1 MSLLNEIN
9 LDGFKPGRFA
19 STTPIH
25 SNFSSTQYQV
35 TTCGLHRFRRN
46 VIHNYGKDMCHTNIV
61 FSYFFCNIWDFLVKS
76 GFIYGNHISS
86 GRQLNDRNS
95 TAKVSG
101 YFPGRVL
108 NCRRIS
114 TVFTVTVFAGEI
126 SLKFPKFES
135 RLPVQKIEKKNNTVK
150 TVEIRRQ
157 NCTRPRPHGLTV
169 WLS

>member
-126 SLKFPKFES
+126 SLKFPKFETWNAHNF
-135 RLPVQKIEKKNNTVK
+135 LFNWQM
-150 TVEIRRQ
+150 Q
-157 NCTRPRPHGLTV
+157 L
-169 WLS
+169 LSIFLERT